1 MGTAFDYDETSH
13 QVISDHI
20 NGGAGSDA
28 LQEISRSWQQLGDGV
43 GTTCK
48 SFVQSA
54 IGGILTAQQGA
65 AADAAAAATGAML
78 PWMDTLQQ
86 TTAAVAQRAQG
97 QAEHWVT
104 AKNSVPP
111 VPPTPQPTGFVSDPG
126 EWAAEKMDW
135 FPGITSNEEEA
146 QLRQQDAAEQA
157 RQAMRVY
164 QSNSNDNIDVGP
176 AFTPPQALD
185 ASVGSL
191 PLANPRM
198 DAAASAPPAI
208 AIAGGGAPA
217 HLFTARQLAT
227 PPPAHQGATYQPAA
241 TVSQLAQPGPA
252 ATSGSLAPSNQWTEG
267 GATPGQGMTPSELPI
282 STGFSEGGAGRA
294 RPVTT
299 RGSAAGQRFGGAGGG
314 GHTGFGPRPSTGFGP
329 RPSAQAALD
338 EMSATRGSA
347 GPGSAIRN
355 AGEAGYGQPFG
366 GATNHQGER
375 DREHHSK
382 YLIHEDSTAI
392 VGDLPPTAPPVIGAD
407 Y

>member
-1 MGTAFDYDETSH
+1 MGTNFTYDNASH
-13 QVISDHI
+13 QVIFDQL

-48 SFVQSA
+48 SFVQNS
-54 IGGILTAQQGA
+54 ISGILTSRQGA

-111 VPPTPQPTGFVSDPG
+111 VPPTPKSAGFSTDPG
-126 EWAAEKMDW
+126 EWAAEKIDW
-135 FPGITSNEEEA
+135 FPGITSNEENA
-146 QLRQQDAAEQA
+146 QLQQQDAAEQA

-164 QSNSNDNIDVGP
+164 QSNSNYNIDSTP
-176 AFTPPQALD
+176 AFTPPQALN

-191 PLANPRM
+191 PLTNPRI
-198 DAAASAPPAI
+198 DTAGSPPPAI

-217 HLFTARQLAT
+217 HLFTARQPAT
-227 PPPAHQGATYQPAA
+227 PPPGHPPATHQPAA
-241 TVSQLAQPGPA
+241 TVSQLAQTAPA
-252 ATSGSLAPSNQWTEG
+252 ATSASLAQPNPWTGG
-267 GATPGQGMTPSELPI
+267 GATPGQRITPGELPI
-282 STGFSEGGAGRA
+282 SSGFSEASTGRA

-314 GHTGFGPRPSTGFGP
+314 GHTGFGPRPS
-329 RPSAQAALD
+329 AQAALD
-338 EMSATRGSA
+338 EMSATRSSA
-347 GPGSAIRN
+347 GPGSIGSTAATRGT
-355 AGEAGYGQPFG
+355 GEGGYGQPFG
-366 GATNHQGER
+366 GAPGQQGER
-375 DREHHSK
+375 DREHQRK
-382 YLIHEDSTAI
+382 YLIPEDSNAI
-392 VGDLPPTAPPVIGAD
+392 VGELPPTAPPVIGAD

>member
-1 MGTAFDYDETSH
+1 MGTNFTYDNASH
-13 QVISDHI
+13 QVIFDQLNS
-20 NGGAGSDA
+20 GAGSDA

-43 GTTCK
+43 GTNCK
-48 SFVQSA
+48 SFVQNS
-54 IGGILTAQQGA
+54 ISGILAARQGV

-126 EWAAEKMDW
+126 EWTAEKLDW
-135 FPGITSNEEEA
+135 FPGITSNEEDA
-146 QLRQQDAAEQA
+146 RLRQQDAEEQA

-164 QSNSNDNIDVGP
+164 QSNSNDNIDVAP

-191 PLANPRM
+191 PLTNPSI
-198 DAAASAPPAI
+198 DPAGSPPPTI
-208 AIAGGGAPA
+208 AIAGGGTPA
-217 HLFTARQLAT
+217 YLSTAHQPAA
-227 PPPAHQGATYQPAA
+227 PPPAHQPATYQPAA
-241 TVSQLAQPGPA
+241 TVSQLAQTAPA
-252 ATSGSLAPSNQWTEG
+252 ATSGSLVPPNQWTKG
-267 GATPGQGMTPSELPI
+267 GAPGPGIAPGEMPI
-282 STGFSEGGAGRA
+282 SAGFSAASTGRA

-299 RGSAAGQRFGGAGGG
+299 RGSVAGQRFGGAGGG
-314 GHTGFGPRPSTGFGP
+314 GHAGFGPRPSTGFGP

-338 EMSATRGSA
+338 EMSTTRSSA

-355 AGEAGYGQPFG
+355 ASEAGYGQPFG
-366 GATNHQGER
+366 GATNQQGER

-382 YLIHEDSTAI
+382 YLIHEDPTAI